1 MRDDFPDPETPVTA
15 VIVASGTS
23 MVTFLRLFRRAPR
36 TVSFQ
41 PLPFLRTSGTGI
53 SRAPLRY

>member
-1 MRDDFPDPETPVTA
+1 MRDDLPDPETPVTA

-36 TVSFQ
+36 TVE
-41 PLPFLRTSGTGI
+41 LPTASFLRTSGTGI